1 KLVVFIV
8 IDQFRADYLSRFGDR
23 FGTNGFKALMKDGA
37 YFPYGEYDI
46 LQSMTGPGHATVL
59 TGAYPY
65 QMGIPL
71 NDWYDQKTKAEAYC
85 VLDPDAK
92 SVGTSGPREGSSPK
106 NLQGTTVGDE
116 LKNADWPSKV
126 VAVAFK

>member
-59 TGAYPY
+59 TGSYPY
-65 QMGIPL
+65 QSGIPI
-71 NDWYDQKTKAEAYC
+71 NDWYDQKSHASMNC
-85 VLDPDAK
+85 VEDASVKPD
-92 SVGTSGPREGSSPK
+92 SSPR
-106 NLQGTTVGDE
+106 NLSGSTVGDE
-116 LKNADWPSKV
+116 LKNIGSPSKV
-126 VAVAFK
+126 VALAIKD